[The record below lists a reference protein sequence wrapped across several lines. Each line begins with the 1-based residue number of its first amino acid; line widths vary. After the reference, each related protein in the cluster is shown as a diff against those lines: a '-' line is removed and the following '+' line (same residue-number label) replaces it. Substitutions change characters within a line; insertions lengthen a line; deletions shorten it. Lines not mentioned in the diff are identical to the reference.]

1 MQASNPPRTHTPTP
15 PQLERRPTCRKSPPT
30 TDFDELTVTVTVKIL
45 PLGGDRAE
53 KIAEHQLAVIARL
66 LRCAVE
72 AQAPPTRDQSE

>member
-15 PQLERRPTCRKSPPT
+15 PPRERRPTCRKSPPT
-30 TDFDELTVTVTVKIL
+30 TDFDELTVTVKIL
-45 PLGGDRAE
+45 PLGGDGAE
-53 KIAEHQLAVIARL
+53 RIAEHQLAVIARL

>member
-15 PQLERRPTCRKSPPT
+15 PLLERRPTCRKSPPT
-30 TDFDELTVTVTVKIL
+30 TDFDEFTVTVTIL
-45 PLGGDRAE
+45 PLGGDGAE

-72 AQAPPTRDQSE
+72 AQAPPTRDQSQ